1 MNTSRPLTKLMCALS
16 AVCLLP
22 QTNAQQQPQES
33 PPRFD
38 VVTFRAARARLPQ
51 PEFILTE
58 RLDDNARSQLVEDL
72 QVMDNL
78 LTRAIVGSAGPEG
91 LYRQALGVTVA
102 VEPSQDSRI
111 RYIQDYGVIFT
122 YHVGIPV
129 AEQST
134 QNTAKTTTPAK
145 AETEWE
151 RTRRLLFQPPAV
163 QPASGAVYGGYGAEG
178 PDGSGFGSG
187 GYASGEYADIDIH
200 VQAAPYN
207 SDVVS
212 SIHEGVKDALKN
224 VVQIRALDGKPD
236 VDVETNPGNLFHDDS
251 IVPIS
256 PGGMPP
262 RFNPRIV
269 VILLSQVDS
278 STMTFST
285 TQDAW
290 KKDDTDK
297 AVAVQQFF
305 NARPK
310 STAISRTINWSPA
323 ASGYGPYNLPATP
336 QGLNEPRSLSGP
348 QPYQPTIPNG
358 SNVQPVP
365 DARAYPIEDSSSN
378 FAPAPS
384 LDPAQTRP
392 RVFPEESSLDAP
404 RELQP
409 SQSDDALTPPAT
421 ESGVPSAA
429 AENINALPTY

>member
-1 MNTSRPLTKLMCALS
+1 MNTSRPLTKLLCALS

-134 QNTAKTTTPAK
+134 QNTAKTTTPAE

-151 RTRRLLFQPPAV
+151 RTRRLLFKPQPV
-163 QPASGAVYGGYGAEG
+163 RPASGAVYGSYGSEG
-178 PDGSGFGSG
+178 PDGGGYGSG
-187 GYASGEYADIDIH
+187 GYADIDIQ

-212 SIHEGVKDALKN
+212 SIREGVKDALKN

-236 VDVETNPGNLFHDDS
+236 QSTEGYTTALPDNSFD
-251 IVPIS
+251 IM

-285 TQDAW
+285 TQEAW
-290 KKDDTDK
+290 KNDDTDK
-297 AVAVQQFF
+297 AVTVQQFF

-310 STAISRTINWSPA
+310 STAISRTINWSPSG
-323 ASGYGPYNLPATP
+323 SGYGPYAPGGTP
-336 QGLNEPRSLSGP
+336 QGFSNP
-348 QPYQPTIPNG
+348 QPLTDPQPF
-358 SNVQPVP
+358 QPVP
-365 DARAYPIEDSSSN
+365 DDSTVQPIPDDRPYPGEV
-378 FAPAPS
+378 APS
-384 LDPAQTRP
+384 LEPTP
-392 RVFPEESSLDAP
+392 TKPGGLFEKPSLDAP
-404 RELQP
+404 RELTPPQQP
-409 SQSDDALTPPAT
+409 NDDFAPPAT
-421 ESGVPSAA
+421 GSPAPAASAR
-429 AENINALPTY
+429 NINALPTY